1 MNISDL
7 QAGETLLG
15 FYALRVCELI
25 PFEKGVRLRLEF
37 GDATGKVAGIMW
49 NELAQAAFDQIR
61 DAEVV
66 KVQGLI
72 STYQDSLQVKVD
84 KIRPAKEGEY
94 DPGELL
100 PTSDTPVEEL
110 EIGVSQVIESVS
122 DQELKRLLLAVI
134 FDESI
139 KPLYFQAP
147 GGTAWHHP
155 YIGGLAEHS
164 LSMARAAAK
173 LCDHYGHLD
182 RSLLLA
188 GALLHDIGKI
198 DEMTVGSTL
207 SYSTPGRLYGHIVM
221 GYDLVREKARELE
234 LDEDENVRKLLHMI
248 LSHQGKKAYSVPVEP
263 CFEEA
268 FVLYFIDEMDSKLN
282 AIARI
287 RRKPENAGK
296 EFSKWVNLLETKL
309 YLGRKEPPEPE
320 E

>member
-1 MNISDL
+1 MNLADL
-7 QAGETLLG
+7 QAGDTLLG
-15 FYALRVCELI
+15 FYALRTCELI
-25 PFEKGVRLRLEF
+25 PFDRGVRLRLEF

-49 NELAQAAFDQIR
+49 NEAAQAAFDQIK

-66 KVQGLI
+66 KVKGLI
-72 STYQDSLQVKVD
+72 STYQGSLQVQVE
-84 KIRPAKEGEY
+84 KIRAAEESEY
-94 DPGELL
+94 DPGDLL
-100 PTSDTPVEEL
+100 PTSETPIEEL
-110 EIGVSQVIESVS
+110 EIGISQLIESVA
-122 DQELKRLLLAVI
+122 DQELKRLLSAVV
-134 FDESI
+134 FDEDI

-164 LSMARAAAK
+164 LSMARLADK
-173 LCDHYGHLD
+173 LCEHYTHLD
-182 RSLLLA
+182 RSLLIT

-198 DEMTVGSTL
+198 DEMAVGSTL

-234 LDEDENVRKLLHMI
+234 LDEDENVKKLLHMI
-248 LSHQGKKAYSVPVEP
+248 LSHQGKKEYSVPVEP

-268 FVLYFIDEMDSKLN
+268 YVLYFIDEMDSKLN

-287 RRKPENAGK
+287 RSKPENEGK

-309 YLGRKEPPEPE
+309 YLGRKEPETPE

>member
-1 MNISDL
+1 MNIADL
-7 QAGETLLG
+7 QVGDTLLG

-25 PFEKGVRLRLEF
+25 PYDRGVRLKLEF
-37 GDATGKVAGIMW
+37 GDATGKLPGVMW
-49 NELAQAAFDQIR
+49 EQAAETAYAQIK
-61 DAEVV
+61 DSEVV
-66 KVQGLI
+66 KVRGLI
-72 STYQDSLQVKVD
+72 SSYQGNLQVAVD
-84 KIRPAKEGEY
+84 KIRPAEPSEY
-94 DPGELL
+94 DLATLL
-100 PTSDTPVEEL
+100 PSSESSVEEL
-110 EIGVSQVIESVS
+110 EVGVSQMIETIE
-122 DQELKRLLLAVI
+122 DQELKRLVLAVI
-134 FDESI
+134 FDEDI

-164 LSMARAAAK
+164 LSMARAAEK
-173 LCDHYGHLD
+173 LCEHYTHLD
-182 RSLLLA
+182 KSLLVTA
-188 GALLHDIGKI
+188 ALLHDIGKI
-198 DEMTVGSTL
+198 DEMSVGSSL

-268 FVLYFIDEMDSKLN
+268 FVLYFIDEIDSKLN

-287 RRKPENAGK
+287 RAKPENAGK